1 MSEPTHL
8 QDPPLIT
15 GDKSLGEVTRD
26 ICAPMEGRPSG
37 LWWAAFLVAALC
49 LLVGVAA
56 VWYQIATG
64 IGTWGLNKTVGWG
77 FDITN
82 FVFWVG
88 IGHAGTLISAVLFLF
103 RQKWRTAVNRSAE
116 AMTLF
121 AVMCAGIFPLIHMGR
136 TWLAYW
142 MVPYPNTRGSLWLN
156 FKSPLLWDV
165 FAISTYLLISAVFWY
180 VGLIPD
186 LATIRDRSQPRLA

>member
-1 MSEPTHL
+1 MANSPHSAASADDAQQSAALETLRPT
-8 QDPPLIT
+8 LIA
-15 GDKSLGEVTRD
+15 GDKALADVTRD
-26 ICAPMEGRPSG
+26 ICAPFERGPTS
-37 LWWAAFLVAALC
+37 LWWGAIVLSLTAL
-49 LLVGVAA
+49 LAGTIA
-56 VWYQIATG
+56 VTYQIAMG
-64 IGTWGLNKTVGWG
+64 IGVWGLNRTVGWA

-121 AVMCAGIFPLIHMGR
+121 AVMCAGIFPVIHMGR

-142 MVPYPNTRGSLWLN
+142 MVPYPNTRGSL
-156 FKSPLLWDV
+156 
-165 FAISTYLLISAVFWY
+165 
-180 VGLIPD
+180 
-186 LATIRDRSQPRLA
+186 